1 MGCKLTRE
9 LIITMKKINEWR
21 KNAIERERER
31 EIVRFFSRVIM
42 LIRGRRMEMEGGERK
57 MAKKM
62 GEN

>member
-21 KNAIERERER
+21 KNAIERER